1 LLPPDQPQPE
11 IEVEVRPARAPQ
23 YAAVVSL
30 HGEHDLATSGALRT
44 ALQPLFGDVLVDLSD
59 CSFVDST
66 VIGALI
72 AAAQELEREGHRL
85 SLVVPPE
92 NTNVARTLEIVRMA
106 ELIRILPRTPGAD
119 SGSGN
124 GAASGG

>member
-11 IEVEVRPARAPQ
+11 IDVEVRPARAPQ

-72 AAAQELEREGHRL
+72 AAAQELAREGHRL

-92 NTNVARTLEIVRMA
+92 NANVARTLEIVRMA
-106 ELIRILPRTPGAD
+106 ELIRILPRAPGAD

-124 GAASGG
+124 GAVTGG

>member
-106 ELIRILPRTPGAD
+106 ELIRILPRTPSTD

-124 GAASGG
+124 GAVSGG